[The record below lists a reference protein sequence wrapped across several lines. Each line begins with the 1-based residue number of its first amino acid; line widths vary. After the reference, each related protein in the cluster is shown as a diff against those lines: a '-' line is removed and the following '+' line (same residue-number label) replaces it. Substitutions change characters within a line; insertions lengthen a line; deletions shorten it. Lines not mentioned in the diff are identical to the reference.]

1 MMLSSVIKNLKKF
14 NIKKD
19 RRYLMITAKIYNDDC
34 VKFSDQYEDKFDS
47 IVTDPPYGIEYLGNG
62 WDSYQDCISFQKS
75 TWESISKC
83 LKPGG
88 YLVIFGAPKTF
99 HRLTCAVEDSGLKI
113 RDVLMWLYGQGMPKS
128 QNIGKK
134 NANWE
139 GWGTGLKP
147 CYEPILLAQKPI
159 EEKTIVKNCE
169 KYGVG
174 AINIEDTRLDS
185 GRFPGN
191 VLHDGSDEVENEFCK
206 FGERGNGWSRNY
218 GVEDYQG
225 RQYGG
230 GVFGGGGYIGETTY
244 CDSGTAS
251 RFFYSTKSSVK
262 ERTHNR
268 TIENNHPTVKNLD
281 LMKYL
286 IKLVTP
292 KNGVVYDPFAGSG
305 TTLIAAKELGFNS
318 VGVEYFPEYYKII
331 QDRINAITSS
341 LENFYCDT

>member
-1 MMLSSVIKNLKKF
+1 MLNCNYF
-14 NIKKD
+14 NS
-19 RRYLMITAKIYNDDC
+19 DC
-34 VKFSDQYEDKFDS
+34 VKFSDEYDGELFDAV
-47 IVTDPPYGIEYLGNG
+47 VTDPPYGIEYLGNS
-62 WDSYQDCISFQKS
+62 WDSYKNCVAFKEE
-75 TWESISKC
+75 TWRSISKT

-88 YLVIFGAPKTF
+88 YLLIFGASKTF

-113 RDVLMWLYGQGMPKS
+113 KDVLMWLYGQGMPKS
-128 QNIGKK
+128 QNMGKK
-134 NANWE
+134 NSDWE

-159 EEKTIVKNCE
+159 EEKTIIKNLE
-169 KYGVG
+169 KHGVG
-174 AINIEDTRLDS
+174 AINIEESRLDS
-185 GRFPGN
+185 GRWPGN
-191 VLHDGSDEVENEFCK
+191 VIHDGSDEVEEQFAK

-244 CDSGTAS
+244 CDEGTAS

-268 TIENNHPTVKNLD
+268 TVENNHPTVKILE

-286 IKLVTP
+286 IKLITP
-292 KNGVVYDPFAGSG
+292 TGGTVYDPFAGSG
-305 TTLIAAKELGFNS
+305 TTLIAAKDAGFNS
-318 VGVEYFPEYYKII
+318 VGVEMSEEYCEII
-331 QDRINAITSS
+331 KNRISQVTSP
-341 LENFYCDT
+341 LEQIL

>member
-1 MMLSSVIKNLKKF
+1 MLNCNYF
-14 NIKKD
+14 NS
-19 RRYLMITAKIYNDDC
+19 DC
-34 VKFSDQYEDKFDS
+34 VKFSDEYDGELFDAV
-47 IVTDPPYGIEYLGNG
+47 VTDPPYGIEYLGNS
-62 WDSYQDCISFQKS
+62 WDSYKNCVAFKEE
-75 TWESISKC
+75 TWRSISKT

-88 YLVIFGAPKTF
+88 YLLIFGASKTF

-113 RDVLMWLYGQGMPKS
+113 KDVLMWLYGQGMPKS
-128 QNIGKK
+128 QNMGKK
-134 NANWE
+134 NSDWE

-159 EEKTIVKNCE
+159 EEKTILKNLE
-169 KYGVG
+169 KHGVG
-174 AINIEDTRLDS
+174 AINIEESRLDS
-185 GRFPGN
+185 GRWPGN
-191 VLHDGSDEVENEFCK
+191 VIHDGSDEVEEQFAK

-244 CDSGTAS
+244 CDEGTAS

-268 TIENNHPTVKNLD
+268 TVENNHPTVKNLE

-286 IKLVTP
+286 IKLITP
-292 KNGVVYDPFAGSG
+292 TGGTVYDPFAGSG
-305 TTLIAAKELGFNS
+305 TTLIAAKDIGFDS
-318 VGVEYFPEYYKII
+318 VGVEMSQEYCEII
-331 QDRINAITSS
+331 KNRISQVTSP
-341 LENFYCDT
+341 LEQIL

>member
-1 MMLSSVIKNLKKF
+1 MPNCNYF
-14 NIKKD
+14 N
-19 RRYLMITAKIYNDDC
+19 RDC
-34 VKFSDQYEDKFDS
+34 VKFSDEYDGELFDAV
-47 IVTDPPYGIEYLGNG
+47 VTDPPYGIEYLGNN
-62 WDSYQDCISFQKS
+62 WDSYKNCVAFKEE
-75 TWESISKC
+75 TWRSISKT

-88 YLVIFGAPKTF
+88 YLLIFGASKTF

-113 RDVLMWLYGQGMPKS
+113 KDVLMWLYGQGMPKS
-128 QNIGKK
+128 QNMGKK
-134 NANWE
+134 NSDWE

-159 EEKTIVKNCE
+159 EEKTIIKNLE
-169 KYGVG
+169 KHGVG
-174 AINIEDTRLDS
+174 AINIEESRLDS
-185 GRFPGN
+185 GRWPGN
-191 VLHDGSDEVENEFCK
+191 VIHDGSDEVEEQFAK

-244 CDSGTAS
+244 CDEGTAS

-268 TIENNHPTVKNLD
+268 TVENNHPTVKNIE

-286 IKLVTP
+286 IKLITP
-292 KNGVVYDPFAGSG
+292 TGGTVYDPFAGSG
-305 TTLIAAKELGFNS
+305 TTLIAAKDMGFDS
-318 VGVEYFPEYYKII
+318 VGVEMSEEYCEII
-331 QDRINAITSS
+331 KNRISQVTSP
-341 LENFYCDT
+341 LEQLL

>member
-1 MMLSSVIKNLKKF
+1 MSIVKF
-14 NIKKD
+14 H
-19 RRYLMITAKIYNDDC
+19 NDDC
-34 VKFSDQYEDKFDS
+34 TKFSDTNECQFDS
-47 IVTDPPYGIEYLGNG
+47 VVTDPPYGIEYLGNS
-62 WDSYQDCISFQKS
+62 WDTYKGCVAFKEETWKS
-75 TWESISKC
+75 IAKS

-88 YLVIFGAPKTF
+88 YLIIFGASKTF
-99 HRLTCAVEDSGLKI
+99 HRLVCSVEDSGLII

-134 NANWE
+134 DKNWE

-159 EEKTIVKNCE
+159 DQKTIVTNCQIH
-169 KYGVG
+169 GVG
-174 AINIEDTRLDS
+174 GINIEESRLES
-185 GRFPGN
+185 KRWPGN
-191 VLHDGSDEVENEFCK
+191 VIHDGSDEVEEEFSK
-206 FGERGNGWSRNY
+206 FGERGNGWGRNY

-230 GVFGGGGYIGETTY
+230 GVFGGGGFIGETTY

-268 TIENNHPTVKNLD
+268 TVENDHPTVKNLD

-292 KNGVVYDPFAGSG
+292 KGGTVYDPFAGSG
-305 TTLIAAKELGFNS
+305 TTLVAAKELDFDC
-318 VGVEYFPEYYKII
+318 VGVELSKEYCEII
-331 QDRINAITSS
+331 KNRLDAISS
-341 LENFYCDT
+341 PLEKYMEDT

>member
-1 MMLSSVIKNLKKF
+1 MSIC
-14 NIKKD
+14 
-19 RRYLMITAKIYNDDC
+19 RYYNQDC
-34 VKFSDQYEDKFDS
+34 IEFSDNCKEQFDS
-47 IVTDPPYGIEYLGNG
+47 IVTDPPYGIEYLGND
-62 WDSYQDCISFQKS
+62 WDSYKNCIAFQKE
-75 TWESISKC
+75 TWKSISST

-113 RDVLMWLYGQGMPKS
+113 KDVLMWLYGQGMPKS

-134 NANWE
+134 DKNWE

-159 EEKTIVKNCE
+159 DQSTIAKNCQVN
-169 KYGVG
+169 GVG
-174 AINIEDTRLDS
+174 AINIEESRLES
-185 GRFPGN
+185 KRWPGN
-191 VLHDGSDEVENEFCK
+191 ILHDGSEEVEEEFSK

-244 CDSGTAS
+244 CDTGTAS

-262 ERTHNR
+262 ERTHGR
-268 TIENNHPTVKNLD
+268 TVENDHPTVKNLE

-292 KNGVVYDPFAGSG
+292 KNGIVYDPFAGSG
-305 TTLIAAKELGFNS
+305 TTLIAAKELECDS
-318 VGVEYFPEYYKII
+318 VGVELSSEYCEII
-331 QDRINAITSS
+331 KNRLNAVSS
-341 LENFYCDT
+341 PLEQFLVS

>member
-1 MMLSSVIKNLKKF
+1 
-14 NIKKD
+14 
-19 RRYLMITAKIYNDDC
+19 MITAEFYNQDC
-34 VKFSDQYEDKFDS
+34 VEFSNNYSGKFDS
-47 IVTDPPYGIEYLGNG
+47 VITDPPYGIEYLGND
-62 WDSYQDCISFQKS
+62 WDSYQNCISFQPD
-75 TWESISKC
+75 TWKSISTP

-88 YLVIFGAPKTF
+88 YLIIFGSPKTF

-113 RDVLMWLYGQGMPKS
+113 KDVLMWLYGQGMPKS

-134 NANWE
+134 NAEWS

-159 EEKTIVKNCE
+159 QERTILKNCQ
-169 KYGVG
+169 KQGVG
-174 AINIEDTRLDS
+174 AINIDDSRLES
-185 GRFPGN
+185 GRWPGN
-191 VLHDGSDEVENEFCK
+191 VLHDGSEEVEEEFSK

-244 CDSGTAS
+244 CDSGSAS

-268 TIENNHPTVKNLD
+268 TVENNHPTVKNLE

-286 IKLVTP
+286 IRLVTP

-318 VGVEYFPEYYKII
+318 VGVECSKDYYEIIKNRIRAISFP
-331 QDRINAITSS
+331 
-341 LENFYCDT
+341 LEDFMVDT

>member
-1 MMLSSVIKNLKKF
+1 MPNCNYF
-14 NIKKD
+14 NS
-19 RRYLMITAKIYNDDC
+19 DC
-34 VKFSDQYEDKFDS
+34 IKFSDEYDGELFDS
-47 IVTDPPYGIEYLGNG
+47 VVTDPPYGIEYLGNS
-62 WDSYQDCISFQKS
+62 WDSYKNCVAFKEE
-75 TWESISKC
+75 TWKSISKT

-88 YLVIFGAPKTF
+88 YLLIFGASKTF
-99 HRLTCAVEDSGLKI
+99 HRLVCAVEDSGLKI
-113 RDVLMWLYGQGMPKS
+113 KDVLMWLYGQGMPKS
-128 QNIGKK
+128 QNMGKK
-134 NANWE
+134 NSDWE

-159 EEKTIVKNCE
+159 EEKTIVKNLD

-174 AINIEDTRLDS
+174 AINIEESRLNS
-185 GRFPGN
+185 GRWPGN
-191 VLHDGSDEVENEFCK
+191 VIHDGSDEVEEQFAK

-244 CDSGTAS
+244 CDEGTAS

-268 TIENNHPTVKNLD
+268 TVENNHPTVKNLE

-286 IKLVTP
+286 IKLITP
-292 KNGVVYDPFAGSG
+292 TGGTVYDPFAGSG
-305 TTLIAAKELGFNS
+305 TTLIAAKDAGFNS
-318 VGVEYFPEYYKII
+318 VGVEMSEEYCEII
-331 QDRINAITSS
+331 KNRVSQVTSP
-341 LENFYCDT
+341 LEQIL

>member
-1 MMLSSVIKNLKKF
+1 MPNCNYF
-14 NIKKD
+14 NS
-19 RRYLMITAKIYNDDC
+19 DC
-34 VKFSDQYEDKFDS
+34 VKFSDEYDGELFDAV
-47 IVTDPPYGIEYLGNG
+47 VTDPPYGIEYLGNS
-62 WDSYQDCISFQKS
+62 WDSYKNCVAFKEE
-75 TWESISKC
+75 TWRSISKT

-88 YLVIFGAPKTF
+88 YLLIFGASKTF

-113 RDVLMWLYGQGMPKS
+113 KDVLMWLYGQGMPKS
-128 QNIGKK
+128 QNMGKK
-134 NANWE
+134 NSDWE

-159 EEKTIVKNCE
+159 EEKTILKNLE
-169 KYGVG
+169 KHGVG
-174 AINIEDTRLDS
+174 AINIEESRLDS
-185 GRFPGN
+185 GRWPGN
-191 VLHDGSDEVENEFCK
+191 VIHDGSDEVEKQFAK

-244 CDSGTAS
+244 CDEGTAS

-268 TIENNHPTVKNLD
+268 TVENNHPTVKNLE

-286 IKLVTP
+286 IKLITP
-292 KNGVVYDPFAGSG
+292 TGGTVYDPFAGSG
-305 TTLIAAKELGFNS
+305 TTLIAAKDIGFNS
-318 VGVEYFPEYYKII
+318 VGVEMSEEYCEII
-331 QDRINAITSS
+331 KNRVSQVTSP
-341 LENFYCDT
+341 LEQIL

>member
-1 MMLSSVIKNLKKF
+1 MNTVEF
-14 NIKKD
+14 
-19 RRYLMITAKIYNDDC
+19 YNDDC
-34 VKFSDQYEDKFDS
+34 IKFSNNYSGELFDS
-47 IVTDPPYGIEYLGNG
+47 IVTDPPYGIDYLGNS
-62 WDSYQDCISFQKS
+62 WDSYKNCIAFQES
-75 TWESISKC
+75 TWKSIANS

-88 YLVIFGAPKTF
+88 YLVIFGAAKTF

-134 NANWE
+134 DPQWG

-159 EEKTIVKNCE
+159 DQKNIAE
-169 KYGVG
+169 NFKIHGVG
-174 AINIEDTRLDS
+174 GINIEKTRLDS
-185 GRFPGN
+185 GRWPGN
-191 VLHDGSDEVENEFCK
+191 VLHDGSEEVEEEFAK
-206 FGERGNGWSRNY
+206 FGEKGNGWSRNY

-244 CDSGTAS
+244 CDTGTAS

-268 TIENNHPTVKNLD
+268 TIKNDHPTVKNLE

-292 KNGVVYDPFAGSG
+292 SKGTVFDPFAGSG
-305 TTLIAAKELGFNS
+305 TTLVAAKELGYNS
-318 VGVEYFPEYYKII
+318 VGVELSPNYCQII
-331 QDRINAITSS
+331 QDRLNATPLPIDSFF
-341 LENFYCDT
+341 EDT

>member
-1 MMLSSVIKNLKKF
+1 MLNCNYF
-14 NIKKD
+14 NS
-19 RRYLMITAKIYNDDC
+19 DC
-34 VKFSDQYEDKFDS
+34 VKFSDEYDGELFDAV
-47 IVTDPPYGIEYLGNG
+47 VTDPPYGIEYLGNS
-62 WDSYQDCISFQKS
+62 WDSYKNCVAFKEE
-75 TWESISKC
+75 TWRSISKT

-88 YLVIFGAPKTF
+88 YLLIFGASKTF

-113 RDVLMWLYGQGMPKS
+113 KDVLMWLYGQGMPKS
-128 QNIGKK
+128 QNMGKK
-134 NANWE
+134 NSDWE

-159 EEKTIVKNCE
+159 EEKTIIKNLE

-174 AINIEDTRLDS
+174 AINIEESRLDS
-185 GRFPGN
+185 GRWPGN
-191 VLHDGSDEVENEFCK
+191 VIHDGSDEVEEQFAK

-244 CDSGTAS
+244 CDEGTAS

-268 TIENNHPTVKNLD
+268 TVENNHPTVKNLE

-286 IKLVTP
+286 IKLITP
-292 KNGVVYDPFAGSG
+292 TGGTVCDPFAGSG
-305 TTLIAAKELGFNS
+305 TTLIAAKDAGFNS
-318 VGVEYFPEYYKII
+318 VGVEMSEEYCEII
-331 QDRINAITSS
+331 KNRVSQVTSP
-341 LENFYCDT
+341 LEQIL

>member
-1 MMLSSVIKNLKKF
+1 
-14 NIKKD
+14 
-19 RRYLMITAKIYNDDC
+19 MITAKIYNDDC

>member
-1 MMLSSVIKNLKKF
+1 MSTVKF
-14 NIKKD
+14 
-19 RRYLMITAKIYNDDC
+19 YNDDC
-34 VKFSDQYEDKFDS
+34 TKFSEDNACQFDS
-47 IVTDPPYGIEYLGNG
+47 VVTDPPYGIEYLGNS
-62 WDSYQDCISFQKS
+62 WDTYKGCVAFKEETWKS
-75 TWESISKC
+75 IAKS

-88 YLVIFGAPKTF
+88 YLVIFGASKTF
-99 HRLTCAVEDSGLKI
+99 HRLVCSVEDSGLII

-134 NANWE
+134 DKNWE

-159 EEKTIVKNCE
+159 DQKTIVTNCQVH
-169 KYGVG
+169 GVG
-174 AINIEDTRLDS
+174 GINIEECRLES
-185 GRFPGN
+185 KRWPGN
-191 VLHDGSDEVENEFCK
+191 VLHDGSHEVEEEFSK

-230 GVFGGGGYIGETTY
+230 GVFGGGGFIGETTY

-268 TIENNHPTVKNLD
+268 TVENDHPTVKNLD

-292 KNGVVYDPFAGSG
+292 KGGTVYDPFAGSG
-305 TTLIAAKELGFNS
+305 TTLVAAKELDFDC
-318 VGVEYFPEYYKII
+318 VGVELSDEYCQII
-331 QDRINAITSS
+331 KNRLDAISS
-341 LENFYCDT
+341 PLEKYMKDTF

>member
-1 MMLSSVIKNLKKF
+1 MLNCNYF
-14 NIKKD
+14 NS
-19 RRYLMITAKIYNDDC
+19 DC
-34 VKFSDQYEDKFDS
+34 VKFSDEYDGELFDAV
-47 IVTDPPYGIEYLGNG
+47 VTDPPYGIEYLGNS
-62 WDSYQDCISFQKS
+62 WDSYKNCVAFKEE
-75 TWESISKC
+75 TWRSISKT

-88 YLVIFGAPKTF
+88 YLLIFGASKTF

-113 RDVLMWLYGQGMPKS
+113 KDVLMWLYGQGMPKS
-128 QNIGKK
+128 QNMGKK
-134 NANWE
+134 NSDWE

-159 EEKTIVKNCE
+159 EEKTILKNLE
-169 KYGVG
+169 KHGVG
-174 AINIEDTRLDS
+174 AINIEESRLDS
-185 GRFPGN
+185 GRWPGN
-191 VLHDGSDEVENEFCK
+191 VIHDGSDEVEEQFAK

-244 CDSGTAS
+244 CDEGTAS

-268 TIENNHPTVKNLD
+268 TVENNHPTVKNLE

-286 IKLVTP
+286 IKLITP
-292 KNGVVYDPFAGSG
+292 TGGTVYDPFAGSG
-305 TTLIAAKELGFNS
+305 TTLIAAKDIGFNS
-318 VGVEYFPEYYKII
+318 VGVEMSEEYCEII
-331 QDRINAITSS
+331 KNRVSQVTSP
-341 LENFYCDT
+341 LEQIL

>member
-1 MMLSSVIKNLKKF
+1 MN
-14 NIKKD
+14 
-19 RRYLMITAKIYNDDC
+19 TARFYNNDC
-34 VKFSDQYEDKFDS
+34 IKFSNSCEEQFDS
-47 IVTDPPYGIEYLGNG
+47 IVTDPPYGIDYLGNS
-62 WDSYQDCISFQKS
+62 WDSYKDCIAFQES
-75 TWESISKC
+75 TWKSISKV

-88 YLVIFGAPKTF
+88 YLVIFGAAKTF

-134 NANWE
+134 DSDWE

-159 EEKTIVKNCE
+159 NQKNIVKNCQVN
-169 KYGVG
+169 GVG
-174 AINIEDTRLDS
+174 ALNIEESRLES
-185 GRFPGN
+185 GRWPGN
-191 VLHDGSDEVENEFCK
+191 VLHDGSKEVEKEFST

-268 TIENNHPTVKNLD
+268 TVENDHPTVKNIE

-292 KNGVVYDPFAGSG
+292 QKGIVYDPFAGSG
-305 TTLIAAKELGFNS
+305 TTLVAAKELGYDS
-318 VGVEYFPEYYKII
+318 VGIELSSEYCEII
-331 QDRINAITSS
+331 GNRLNTTPSPIDAFAS
-341 LENFYCDT
+341 DT